1 MEQFVGDWIAGKIG
15 VLVCY
20 GSIVFC
26 RIKEDGKKKT
36 KLWRII
42 HKASEEVTI
51 VKLCRHQRLY
61 LEEKSHDP
69 KLAPIIVKTCTVK
82 KKPPPLLLSKKKKPK
97 PPPPPSPP
105 PLSSTTIAK
114 NSIPT
119 DCIEPVHV
127 NILTNMT
134 NKEVQQE
141 LKLRRETVS
150 RNKIEL
156 QTHLSGALL
165 NSLRKNYY

>member
-1 MEQFVGDWIAGKIG
+1 MGKCVVSKKMERRRQNYG
-15 VLVCY
+15 LVY
-20 GSIVFC
+20 DN
-26 RIKEDGKKKT
+26 KD
-36 KLWRII
+36 
-42 HKASEEVTI
+42 SEEVPI
-51 VKLCRHQRLY
+51 VKLCCHQKLY
-61 LEEKSHDP
+61 LEETSHDP

-82 KKPPPLLLSKKKKPK
+82 KKKKPPPLLLSKKKMPK
-97 PPPPPSPP
+97 PPPP
-105 PLSSTTIAK
+105 LSTTTAK

-119 DCIEPVHV
+119 DCIGPVYV

-165 NSLRKNYY
+165 NSLRKNCY

>member
-114 NSIPT
+114 NSILT

-127 NILTNMT
+127 NILTDMT

-141 LKLRRETVS
+141 LKLRRETVD
-150 RNKIEL
+150 NENYP
-156 QTHLSGALL
+156 LSL
-165 NSLRKNYY
+165 

>member
-1 MEQFVGDWIAGKIG
+1 MGKCVVSKKMERRRQN
-15 VLVCY
+15 Y
-20 GSIVFC
+20 GLLYDN
-26 RIKEDGKKKT
+26 KD
-36 KLWRII
+36 
-42 HKASEEVTI
+42 SEEVAI
-51 VKLCRHQRLY
+51 VKLCCHQKLY
-61 LEEKSHDP
+61 LEEKSRDP

-82 KKPPPLLLSKKKKPK
+82 KKKPPPLLLSKKKMPK
-97 PPPPPSPP
+97 PPPP
-105 PLSSTTIAK
+105 LSTTTAK

-119 DCIEPVHV
+119 DCIGPVYV
-127 NILTNMT
+127 INILTNMT

-165 NSLRKNYY
+165 NSLRKNCY